1 MKQALFVFLGLA
13 CVAAPAV
20 AQEAP
25 GAPATVVLRSG
36 DRLTVDV
43 IDIAAPGLLIR
54 ENGRERHIPTA
65 EVAQIDFAGDGRS
78 AAGAN
83 ATPRILL
90 RNGQTV
96 DGRLSDIGGTQPKI
110 LYVDTPSG
118 MRQFSSAEVALVVL
132 AGSPQNVQ
140 AAVGTA
146 GRNQGNSIRVPGNSH
161 WTETPVT
168 VREGESL
175 VLRADGE
182 ISFAP
187 NERASAAGIPRGTR
201 GGATPLPNAPAGAL
215 IGRID
220 NGPAFLI
227 GRQTS
232 VRMPASGKLFLGI
245 NDDVVDDNSGE
256 FQVVIAGRRR

>member
-1 MKQALFVFLGLA
+1 
-13 CVAAPAV
+13 
-20 AQEAP
+20 
-25 GAPATVVLRSG
+25 
-36 DRLTVDV
+36 VDV

-54 ENGRERHIPTA
+54 ENGRERHIPTGD
-65 EVAQIDFAGDGRS
+65 VAQIDFAGDGRS
-78 AAGAN
+78 PAGAN
-83 ATPRILL
+83 AQPRILL
-90 RNGQTV
+90 RNGQV
-96 DGRLSDIGGTQPKI
+96 VEGRLSDIGGNAPKI

-118 MRQFSSAEVALVVL
+118 QRQFNSTEVALVVMG
-132 AGSPQNVQ
+132 GSPQNAQ
-140 AAVGTA
+140 TAAVGTA
-146 GRNQGNSIRVPGNSH
+146 GNQAGSIRVPANSH
-161 WTETPVT
+161 WTETQVT

-182 ISFAP
+182 IAFAP

-232 VRMPASGKLFLGI
+232 VRMPASGRLFLGI

-256 FQVVIAGRRR
+256 FQVVIGGRRR